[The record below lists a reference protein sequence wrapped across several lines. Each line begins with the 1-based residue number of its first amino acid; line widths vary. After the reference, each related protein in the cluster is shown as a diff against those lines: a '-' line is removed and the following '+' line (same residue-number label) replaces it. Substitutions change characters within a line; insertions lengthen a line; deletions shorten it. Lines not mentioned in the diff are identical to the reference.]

1 MNKKVDFI
9 DLGRTDYKECWEYQD
24 VLFSE
29 ILQTKSKN
37 RKEENLTL
45 PTKNH
50 LYIL

>member
-9 DLGRTDYKECWEYQD
+9 DLGRTDYKKCWEYQD

-37 RKEENLTL
+37 RKQQKANKPNSKT
-45 PTKNH
+45 
-50 LYIL
+50 